1 MNPIVQFVWEDDA
14 DNSLGLPLYA
24 TSGAAGADLKANLEN
39 RLDLVVKPG
48 ARALIS
54 TGLRLAISPGFEVQ
68 IRPRS
73 GLALKYGITLANS
86 PGTIDS
92 DYRGVLGVILL
103 NTSSDSFRVNHGDRI
118 AQMVVSPI
126 VKADFLLVDELNQ
139 TTRGHGGFG
148 SSGKN

>member
-24 TSGAAGADLKANLEN
+24 TSGAAGADLKANLAN

-68 IRPRS
+68 TRPRS

-92 DYRGVLGVILL
+92 DYRGCLL
-103 NTSSDSFRVNHGDRI
+103 YTSD
-118 AQMVVSPI
+118 A
-126 VKADFLLVDELNQ
+126 ADE
-139 TTRGHGGFG
+139 
-148 SSGKN
+148 

>member
-1 MNPIVQFVWEDDA
+1 MNPIVQFVWDDDA
-14 DNSLGLPLYA
+14 DISLGLPHYA
-24 TSGAAGADLKANLEN
+24 TSGAAGADLKANLAN
-39 RLDLVVKPG
+39 RLYLVVESG
-48 ARALIS
+48 ARTLVS

-73 GLALKYGITLANS
+73 GLALKYGITLANA

-103 NTSSDSFRVNHGDRI
+103 NTGSDSFRVNHGDRI
-118 AQMVVSPI
+118 AQMVVAPI

-139 TTRGHGGFG
+139 TTRGNDGFG